1 MCESMSNGAC
11 VDAMRFVISN
21 YCMVMQV
28 EENCGGLRGGV
39 RKYVNMC
46 MYVCMCGMNNLL

>member
-1 MCESMSNGAC
+1 VN
-11 VDAMRFVISN
+11 AMRFVISN